1 MHYSEV
7 PRHPLG
13 LPPGS
18 VRAIL
23 TFQIVGLFWLLLL
36 IPDDRAVPIPLY
48 LYFLLAMVMIF
59 FVSHGKSI
67 AKKADASPS
76 PLWMPGGSIRFLLL
90 AGTAAVIAYIGF
102 SAPDRFSRLDV
113 TPGQLAHWKSYMG
126 ALVIGFFVGFAIHV
140 MPFRHSWSYQSF
152 QAWIAILAMLS
163 MVLDMILQAF
173 IKTSLTERIG
183 DGFVVW
189 QTIVTAI
196 TAFYFGSRS

>member
-1 MHYSEV
+1 MHYSEI

-13 LPPGS
+13 MPPGS

-36 IPDDRAVPIPLY
+36 IPDDRAVPIPMY

-67 AKKADASPS
+67 AKKGDPTPS

-102 SAPDRFSRLDV
+102 NMPERFSRLDV
-113 TPGQLAHWKSYMG
+113 TAGQLAHWKNYMG
-126 ALVIGFFVGFAIHV
+126 ALVIGFFAGFAMHL
-140 MPFRHSWSYQSF
+140 MPFRHGRAFQSF

-163 MVLDMILQAF
+163 MVFDMILQAF
-173 IKTSLTERIG
+173 IRTSAA
-183 DGFVVW
+183 
-189 QTIVTAI
+189 VTRSKA
-196 TAFYFGSRS
+196 SRSSRSTGC